1 MNLRP
6 YQLDTLERC
15 RQAYRAGARRVILQ
29 ASTGAGKTAMASV
42 VCRNATARGSRV
54 LYVVHR
60 DEILKQTEKALAP
73 LDVSVLTAG
82 KRSGMI
88 KPGSVLLASAQTLA
102 RRDVPAHD
110 LLIWDESHCYHSA
123 QMRVQA
129 ACPARA
135 LLLTATPARTD
146 GKPLADIAD
155 AIVQGPA
162 MADLIAAGYLVPAR
176 LYGAPSPDMHDIP
189 VRGGEYAQGPAQQA
203 ARRLVGSVPDAWQRH
218 ARGRRTVLFASGVTH
233 SRECVAA
240 LNKAGVRALHVDGET
255 PAAERAAAFD
265 ALRRHDLDVLCNV
278 GIAVEG
284 LDIPEIAAVYWARAT
299 ASVAVYLQGTG
310 RGMRPSAGKSDLI
323 VIDGGGNAYRHG
335 LPEEPREWSLAGRVR
350 RLAETGLRTCAKCL
364 ALYPP
369 QLPTCPRCGA
379 EPTPEQRR
387 AVQSVGAELVQL
399 TAAEVGRRA
408 KADSAAT
415 PARECPRWAASDPE
429 LWRRLEQTRQRK
441 GYALGDGTQAHP
453 GWTAV
458 AWQRIRRGRR

>member
-6 YQLDTLERC
+6 YQRDTLERC
-15 RQAYRAGARRVILQ
+15 RAAYRAGARRVILQ

-42 VCRNATARGSRV
+42 VCRNATTRGSRV

-60 DEILKQTEKALAP
+60 DEILKQTAKALAP

-82 KRSGMI
+82 KRIGVI
-88 KPGSVLLASAQTLA
+88 KSGSVLLASAQTLA
-102 RRDVPAHD
+102 RREVPAHD
-110 LLIWDESHCYHSA
+110 LLVWDEAHTYHAA
-123 QMRVQA
+123 QQRVQA
-129 ACPARA
+129 ACEARA

-155 AIVQGPA
+155 AIVCGPP
-162 MADLIAAGYLVPAR
+162 MADLIAGGHLVPAIV
-176 LYGAPSPDMHDIP
+176 YGAPSPDMHEVPI
-189 VRGGEYAQGPAQQA
+189 RGGEYAQGPAEQA
-203 ARRLVGSVPDAWQRH
+203 ARRLVGSVPDAWRRH
-218 ARGRRTVLFASGVTH
+218 AAGRRTVLFASGVTH

-240 LNKAGVRALHVDGET
+240 LTAVGVRAVHVDGET
-255 PAAERAAAFD
+255 PAAQRAEAFAA
-265 ALRRHDLDVLCNV
+265 LKRHDLDVLCNV

-310 RGMRPSAGKSDLI
+310 RGMRPSAGKSDLV

-335 LPEEPREWSLAGRVR
+335 LPEEPREWSLAGRVK
-350 RLAETGLRTCAKCL
+350 RLAEPGLRTCAECL

-369 QLPTCPRCGA
+369 QLPACPRCGA

-399 TAAEVGRRA
+399 TAAEIQRRA
-408 KADSAAT
+408 RAGSRDT
-415 PARECPRWAASDPE
+415 PARPCPSWAASDAA
-429 LWRRLEQTRQRK
+429 LWDRLERTRQRE
-441 GYALGDGTQAHP
+441 GHALGDGSRAHP
-453 GWTAV
+453 GWTACM
-458 AWQRIRRGRR
+458 WRRIRSKQ